1 LTDEVLAVLREA
13 GRVAA
18 AAREMGARLIVPGA
32 ALREVCE
39 AVEDEIRRRG
49 GDLAFPAQTSRNQVA
64 AHYCPSP
71 EDGTV
76 YAEGDLAKLD
86 IGVHIDGWVVDTA
99 LTVNVGGRPAPQRL
113 VDAARAALEAA
124 IDTAG
129 PGVPIPRVSAAIEA
143 TLRSH
148 GVRPMKNLCGHHVGR
163 WIVHAPPP
171 VPNIADGGSDRLAV
185 GAVLAIEPF
194 ATEGLGFVIEQGRPE
209 VFRLPPGQE
218 NGAGGDLEVLAA
230 IIAKQGLPFSR
241 RDLRAFKEPRVEET
255 LATLVAQG
263 RLASYAP
270 LVEASGR
277 PVAQAEHTL
286 HVGPNGVEV
295 LTR

>member
-1 LTDEVLAVLREA
+1 
-13 GRVAA
+13 
-18 AAREMGARLIVPGA
+18 
-32 ALREVCE
+32 
-39 AVEDEIRRRG
+39 
-49 GDLAFPAQTSRNQVA
+49 
-64 AHYCPSP
+64 
-71 EDGTV
+71 
-76 YAEGDLAKLD
+76 
-86 IGVHIDGWVVDTA
+86 
-99 LTVNVGGRPAPQRL
+99 
-113 VDAARAALEAA
+113 
-124 IDTAG
+124 
-129 PGVPIPRVSAAIEA
+129 
-143 TLRSH
+143 
-148 GVRPMKNLCGHHVGR
+148 MKNLCGHHVGR

-218 NGAGGDLEVLAA
+218 NGAGLDPEVLAA